1 MREGVGEDVGGGNV
15 AVAGGAVFSAEGAG
29 VCPGTDGVQAERS
42 SRTEMTKILVK
53 NGYCFMG
60 HLSALVGGT
69 VIQDF
74 LRPSEEKLSP
84 EGSAGKRWADHVR

>member
-1 MREGVGEDVGGGNV
+1 VGSGT
-15 AVAGGAVFSAEGAG
+15 AGA
-29 VCPGTDGVQAERS
+29 QAERN

-53 NGYCFMG
+53 NGYGFME
-60 HLSALVGGT
+60 HLSAFLGRT

-84 EGSAGKRWADHVR
+84 EGSASKRWADHVR